1 MKFVLAVLVAAAMV
15 FGALIVCYAIG
26 RWICGDADDL
36 PEDDVSGN
44 VIIHTI
50 EGVAVLGFAA
60 MIVYVLY
67 MLGSEVIF
75 PMIGIK

>member
-15 FGALIVCYAIG
+15 FGAFIVCYAIG
-26 RWICGDADDL
+26 RWICGDVDDL
-36 PEDDVSGN
+36 PEGDVSGD
-44 VIIHTI
+44 VIVTTI
-50 EGVAVLGFAA
+50 IGVAVLVFAA
-60 MIVYVLY
+60 MIIYVLY